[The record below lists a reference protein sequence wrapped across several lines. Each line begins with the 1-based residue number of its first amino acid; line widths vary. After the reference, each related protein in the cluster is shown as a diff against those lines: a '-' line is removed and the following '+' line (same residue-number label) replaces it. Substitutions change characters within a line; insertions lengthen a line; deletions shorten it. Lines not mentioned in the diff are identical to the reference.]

1 MSDPTASN
9 IELILSE
16 LHLVSKNRDLGGFSS
31 TMTKAM
37 ASRTIHALA
46 DNVAFWQSIERLP
59 AWVKFDDDLAFL
71 LALAELG
78 RVAATLRAK
87 GKPVGPTALK
97 LLNKRVPTH
106 FSIGDGDQRYYA
118 AVAWEYA
125 KFPVDAAVAARTAV
139 LEDSS
144 DRARRAWLRLLLRQR
159 NADEAIGHLTVALR
173 DMQWLHLPSSDRS
186 PDPAKDRARRIAALL
201 KALRAELDADRVEV
215 GDGITSAL
223 SDFVPAAVA
232 LVPRAKKHSDTERA
246 GTEFMHLVLH
256 IIRMKFRLLTE
267 PGVYAAAV
275 KVRRWMVDGGWRR
288 FTKNSAAAARLREVL
303 VEGLVLLLKQGKVS
317 QDLTE
322 LHRQLSPTAQE
333 STKALA
339 RIAAEERDLAPEMR
353 TWLETGEY
361 EQAEIELLETDDTAI
376 AMALLAAH
384 ELPPTNSLE
393 ETSVRLEASPS
404 PEFANAA
411 HEFIRCAEELKARI
425 LHVANRRKLSVFG
438 EVGEIV
444 DFSPHAHRST
454 GSGASSKARI
464 VKSGVEVT
472 AQGGNRVVIRAI
484 VS

>member
-1 MSDPTASN
+1 MSDPTAN
-9 IELILSE
+9 NTELILSE
-16 LHLVSKNRDLGGFSS
+16 LHVASKNRDLGGFSS
-31 TMTKAM
+31 TITKAM

-46 DNVAFWQSIERLP
+46 DNVAFWQSIEQLP
-59 AWVKFDDDLAFL
+59 AWVKFDDDLSLL

-87 GKPVGPTALK
+87 GKPVGATALK
-97 LLNKRVPTH
+97 LLNRRVPPH

-118 AVAWEYA
+118 AVACEHA
-125 KFPVDAAVAARTAV
+125 KFPVDAAAAARTAV
-139 LEDSS
+139 LEDAS
-144 DRARRAWLRLLLRQR
+144 DRARRAWLRLLLQQR
-159 NADEAIGHLTVALR
+159 NADEAIAHLTVALR
-173 DMQWLHLPSSDRS
+173 DMLWLHLPSSNRS
-186 PDPAKDRARRIAALL
+186 PDPEKDRARRIAALL
-201 KALRAELDADRVEV
+201 KALRVELDADRIEV

-223 SDFVPAAVA
+223 SDFVPAAFA
-232 LVPRAKKHSDTERA
+232 FVPRAKKHSDTERA
-246 GTEFMHLVLH
+246 GTEFMHFVLH

-267 PGVYAAAV
+267 PEVYAAAV
-275 KVRRWMVDGGWRR
+275 KVRRWMVGGGWSR
-288 FTKNSAAAARLREVL
+288 FTKNSTAAARLREVL
-303 VEGLVLLLKQGKVS
+303 VEGLVLLLRQGKVS

-333 STKALA
+333 SAKALA

-361 EQAEIELLETDDTAI
+361 EQAEIKLLETDDTAI

-384 ELPPTNSLE
+384 ELPSTSLLE
-393 ETSVRLEASPS
+393 ELSARLDANPS
-404 PEFANAA
+404 PDFVNAT
-411 HEFIRCAEELKARI
+411 HEFIRRAEELKGRI
-425 LHVANRRKLSVFG
+425 LHVANRRSLSVFG
-438 EVGEIV
+438 EVGEVV

-472 AQGGNRVVIRAI
+472 VQGGRRVVIRAI

>member
-1 MSDPTASN
+1 MSDPTANN

-16 LHLVSKNRDLGGFSS
+16 LHLASKNRDLGGFSS
-31 TMTKAM
+31 TITKAM

-46 DNVAFWQSIERLP
+46 DNVAFWQSIEQLP

-87 GKPVGPTALK
+87 GRPVGPTALK
-97 LLNKRVPTH
+97 LLNKRVPAH
-106 FSIGDGDQRYYA
+106 LSIGDGDQRYYA
-118 AVAWEYA
+118 AVAWEHA
-125 KFPVDAAVAARTAV
+125 NFPVDAAVAARTAV
-139 LEDSS
+139 LEESS
-144 DRARRAWLRLLLRQR
+144 DKARRAWLRLLLQQH
-159 NADEAIGHLTVALR
+159 NAEEAIGHLTVALR

-186 PDPAKDRARRIAALL
+186 PDPVKDRARRIVALL
-201 KALRAELDADRVEV
+201 KALRAELDADRFEV
-215 GDGITSAL
+215 GDGVASAL
-223 SDFVPAAVA
+223 SNFVPAAFA
-232 LVPRAKKHSDTERA
+232 LVPRPTKHSDTERA

-267 PGVYAAAV
+267 PGIYAAAV
-275 KVRRWMVDGGWRR
+275 KIRRWMVGGGWSR
-288 FTKNSAAAARLREVL
+288 FTRYNTAAARLREVL

-317 QDLTE
+317 QELTE

-333 STKALA
+333 SAKALA
-339 RIAAEERDLAPEMR
+339 RIAAEERDLAPEIR

-361 EQAEIELLETDDTAI
+361 EQAEIALLETDDTAI

-384 ELPPTNSLE
+384 ELPPTNWSE
-393 ETSVRLEASPS
+393 ETSSPS
-404 PEFANAA
+404 LNANATSDL
-411 HEFIRCAEELKARI
+411 IRGAEELKARV
-425 LHVANRRKLSVFG
+425 LHVANRRNLTVFG
-438 EVGEIV
+438 EVGDVV

-472 AQGGNRVVIRAI
+472 AQGGSRVVIRAI